1 VAANDVPL
9 ADKWS
14 ADSDEV
20 RLISLYIIL
29 HMQMSSGIGIF
40 SCWVHPR
47 SGLAVTSFLPLSLQ
61 QVPDTYIPVL
71 EDGRFFAKMKDLQF
85 QF

>member
-1 VAANDVPL
+1 MAANDVPL

-14 ADSDEV
+14 ADPDEV
-20 RLISLYIIL
+20 RLISLDIIL

-40 SCWVHPR
+40 SCWVHPG

-71 EDGRFFAKMKDLQF
+71 EDGRFFA
-85 QF
+85 